1 MLLRRLRI
9 PNAGRPGM
17 RNAHLSFASCRGVSS
32 SSLTDRELIL
42 AMRGDIQMLR
52 SEFKSDMQK
61 LNSEIKSDMQNLLS
75 EFGSDM
81 HSDMQNLRFGIR
93 SDIQNLGSELGSNM
107 QKLGSDIRSDMQN
120 LRSEINRDM
129 EVLLNNWFRRNEIVI
144 YASLVVGVVA
154 MFCANAV
161 HTQHLKESHRI
172 ELLARDSASE
182 SRTRATIMSGAMS
195 GDVFT
200 ENAKRAAKGL

>member
-1 MLLRRLRI
+1 
-9 PNAGRPGM
+9 M
-17 RNAHLSFASCRGVSS
+17 RNAQLSFASCRSIS
-32 SSLTDRELIL
+32 SSLTDRELLL
-42 AMRGDIQMLR
+42 AMRDDIQMLR
-52 SEFKSDMQK
+52 SEFKSDMHN
-61 LNSEIKSDMQNLLS
+61 LRSELGSNMQNLLS

-81 HSDMQNLRFGIR
+81 HSDMQNLRSEFK
-93 SDIQNLGSELGSNM
+93 SDIQ
-107 QKLGSDIRSDMQN
+107 KLRSGIHSDMQN

-161 HTQHLKESHRI
+161 HTQHLKEAHRI

-200 ENAKRAAKGL
+200 DNAKRAA

>member
-1 MLLRRLRI
+1 
-9 PNAGRPGM
+9 
-17 RNAHLSFASCRGVSS
+17 
-32 SSLTDRELIL
+32 
-42 AMRGDIQMLR
+42 
-52 SEFKSDMQK
+52 
-61 LNSEIKSDMQNLLS
+61 MQNLK
-75 EFGSDM
+75 
-81 HSDMQNLRFGIR
+81 
-93 SDIQNLGSELGSNM
+93 SDIIKE
-107 QKLGSDIRSDMQN
+107 
-120 LRSEINRDM
+120 M
-129 EVLLNNWFRRNEIVI
+129 EVQYTNWFRRNERVI